1 MDKLYTANGSP
12 SGAALIFYKFRK
24 LLSQNRFFGKVE
36 SPGQNFHGNT
46 VLEELEF

>member
-12 SGAALIFYKFRK
+12 SGAALMFYKLRK

-36 SPGQNFHGNT
+36 PSGQNFYGNS
-46 VLEELEF
+46 VLK